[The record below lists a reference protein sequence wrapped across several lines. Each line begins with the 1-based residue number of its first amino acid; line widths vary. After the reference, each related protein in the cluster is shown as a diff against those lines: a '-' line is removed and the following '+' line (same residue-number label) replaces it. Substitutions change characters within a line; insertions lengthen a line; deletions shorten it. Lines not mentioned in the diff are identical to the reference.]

1 MFKSGMKRYSSSL
14 FIFRRDLRLHDN
26 SGLNQALRSSD
37 KVLPCFV
44 FDPGQ
49 IQKHAYQSLPAL
61 QFMLQSLDELQGELN
76 HYGGRLAIHHDSPAE
91 AVKLAV
97 REHGIQAV
105 FVNRDYTPFSLKRD
119 FAIAQ
124 ACQEL
129 GVAFYSL
136 TDYLLI
142 EPEQAI
148 RSDGKPYKIFTPFYN
163 NARRFQV
170 AMPESL
176 HSGRFINNR
185 DDSAVQDYPCRFA
198 ENKAI
203 QPGGRSKALA
213 ILARL
218 DKLEDYSTFRDY
230 PASDST
236 SRLSPH
242 LKFGTC
248 SVREIYHAIV
258 SELGESHAMVRQ
270 LYWRDFYTHIAFHYP
285 YVFGKAFLTRF
296 DAVQWVND
304 ADYFE
309 RWRQGNTGFPI
320 VDAGMRELNRS
331 GFMHNRV
338 RMITASFLTKDLHI
352 SWRWGERYFAQNLV
366 DYDPCVNNGNWQW
379 AASTG
384 CDPQPYFRIFNPW
397 LQQRK
402 FDPDCIYIKHWLPE
416 LRDLPAETI
425 HNWEKQHEAIANYP
439 KPMVNHAEESR
450 IAKEMFKRLAN

>member
-1 MFKSGMKRYSSSL
+1 MKHYSASL
-14 FIFRRDLRLHDN
+14 FIFRRDLRLPDN
-26 SGLNQALRSSD
+26 SALNQALRSSD

-61 QFMLQSLDELQGELN
+61 QFMLQSLDELRDELN
-76 HYGGRLAIHHDSPAE
+76 RHGGKLAIYHAAPAE

-119 FAIAQ
+119 IAIAQ

-129 GVAFYSL
+129 GIAFYSL

-163 NARRFQV
+163 NARRFQI
-170 AMPESL
+170 AMPEPL
-176 HSGRFINNR
+176 YSGCFINIS
-185 DDSAVQDYPCRFA
+185 DASAEPDYPCKFD

-213 ILARL
+213 ILAEL
-218 DKLEDYSTFRDY
+218 DKLKDYSTLRDY
-230 PASDST
+230 PASDAT

-258 SELGESHAMVRQ
+258 TELGESHAMVRQ

-296 DAVQWVND
+296 DAVQWVNNG
-304 ADYFE
+304 DYFE

-352 SWRWGERYFAQNLV
+352 SWRWGERYFAQHLV

-402 FDPDCIYIKHWLPE
+402 FDPDCIYIKLWLPE

-425 HNWEKQHEAIANYP
+425 HNWEKQHEAIAIYP
-439 KPMVNHAEESR
+439 KPMVNHTDESR
-450 IAKEMFKRLAN
+450 IAKEMFKRLAG